1 MLSAEYN
8 PDEFYMQST
17 NVNRTMQSGYSELM
31 GLYPPGSGDTLTHAM
46 QDSVNLGGPAL
57 PPFKVRDLA
66 EINDQLGEDALPG
79 RPIAVP
85 IFVFNNDDIHDDA
98 SYDGCPFI
106 EDVESARIND
116 DEVFAPFDW
125 MMDGARG
132 PIQEMYNLT
141 DDYMD
146 SLNFHHFETLTD
158 EAVAVDFEGWP
169 EHSTFFSDE

>member
-1 MLSAEYN
+1 M
-8 PDEFYMQST
+8 
-17 NVNRTMQSGYSELM
+17 
-31 GLYPPGSGDTLTHAM
+31 
-46 QDSVNLGGPAL
+46 
-57 PPFKVRDLA
+57 
-66 EINDQLGEDALPG
+66 GEDALPG

-85 IFVFNNDDIHDDA
+85 IFVFNNNDIRDDA

-125 MMDGARG
+125 MMDGARE

-141 DDYMD
+141 DEYMD

-169 EHSTFFSDE
+169 EHSTYFSDEEWELTHEFQKVILTYRDTTDASKLEVSRLLRKPLALMKEKVASFTADSPAPSDLKYMIYSAHDD